1 MSRKFLEA
9 VAILVGTIVGAGTF
23 GLPYVVMRAGILVGL
38 FYFLFLGLIVLLIH
52 LIYGEIVL
60 RTSAIHRIVG
70 YGEVYLG
77 QPGKKML
84 LISALVGL
92 LGSKLVYLILGGS
105 FLTTIFGDQGRG
117 VLFYIIIFWAF
128 LSLGIV
134 LDWKRISFLEFFMT
148 ALLILVMVII
158 VIYGFSYFQVSN
170 FQLINFKYFFL
181 PWGVIFYALSGASA
195 IPELREVLGP
205 EKLYI
210 KKAIII
216 GTIIPIV
223 IYLFFAL
230 SVVGATGYQTTE
242 EAISGIKNLFGNG
255 VTFLAVIFGV
265 LSVATSYLVM
275 GMVLKKIFIYD
286 LKINRLVTTLIV
298 CSAPLILYLLGLQ
311 NFIKIISFLGLWL
324 GAVEGILLLVIHKRA
339 QRFGD
344 RQPEY
349 SLSIPKFIY
358 YLIALIFILGPV
370 LSVIFLQY

>member
-128 LSLGIV
+128 LSL
-134 LDWKRISFLEFFMT
+134 
-148 ALLILVMVII
+148 
-158 VIYGFSYFQVSN
+158 
-170 FQLINFKYFFL
+170 
-181 PWGVIFYALSGASA
+181 
-195 IPELREVLGP
+195 
-205 EKLYI
+205 
-210 KKAIII
+210 
-216 GTIIPIV
+216 
-223 IYLFFAL
+223 
-230 SVVGATGYQTTE
+230 
-242 EAISGIKNLFGNG
+242 
-255 VTFLAVIFGV
+255 
-265 LSVATSYLVM
+265 
-275 GMVLKKIFIYD
+275 
-286 LKINRLVTTLIV
+286 
-298 CSAPLILYLLGLQ
+298 
-311 NFIKIISFLGLWL
+311 
-324 GAVEGILLLVIHKRA
+324 
-339 QRFGD
+339 
-344 RQPEY
+344 
-349 SLSIPKFIY
+349 
-358 YLIALIFILGPV
+358 
-370 LSVIFLQY
+370 

>member
-1 MSRKFLEA
+1 MNKNFFEA
-9 VAILVGTIVGAGTF
+9 VAVLVGTIVGAGIF
-23 GLPYVVMRAGILVGL
+23 GLPYVVMKAGILVGL

-52 LIYGEIVL
+52 LIYGEIAL

-70 YGEVYLG
+70 YGKIYLG

-92 LGSKLVYLILGGS
+92 LGSNLVYLILGGS
-105 FLTTIFGDQGRG
+105 FLTTIFGGSTI
-117 VLFYIIIFWAF
+117 FYIIIFWTF

-148 ALLILVMVII
+148 AFLILVIAII
-158 VIYGFSYFQVSN
+158 VIYSFSYFQVNN

-205 EKLYI
+205 RESHI
-210 KKAIII
+210 KKAIIV

-223 IYLFFAL
+223 IYLFFVL
-230 SVVGATGYQTTE
+230 SVVGATGQQTTE
-242 EAISGIKNLFGNG
+242 EAISGIKNFFGNEAI
-255 VTFLAVIFGV
+255 FLAAIFGV

-286 LKINRLVTTLIV
+286 LKINQLAATLLVCL
-298 CSAPLILYLLGLQ
+298 APLILYLLGLQ
-311 NFIKIISFLGLWL
+311 NFIQIISFLGLWL
-324 GAVEGILLLVIHKRA
+324 GAVEGILILSMHRRAKRM
-339 QRFGD
+339 GD

-358 YLIALIFILGPV
+358 YLIGLIFILGPI